1 MIYLLSG
8 AFLGALN
15 KHKLNM
21 RIQGVVAKNINV
33 KRKIKKKSFHFH
45 FGFYFIKEEYSVS
58 FNLKKVY

>member
-21 RIQGVVAKNINV
+21 RIQGVVVKNINV

-45 FGFYFIKEEYSVS
+45 FYFDFCFIKEE
-58 FNLKKVY
+58 

>member
-21 RIQGVVAKNINV
+21 RIQGAVVKNINV
-33 KRKIKKKSFHFH
+33 KRKIKRISFHLH
-45 FGFYFIKEEYSVS
+45 FGFKFIKEEYSV
-58 FNLKKVY
+58 FLLI